1 MLGIQIHV
9 GQFWLCLCRSW
20 PRLKDSDH
28 VSTLISCPQPSSP
41 LLQFSKVVHAYCS
54 IKWHSIPWTDCC
66 SQRWSWNKK
75 MISWKDSG
83 GSDSCVKR
91 NGEGKCSGC
100 ENASSC
106 GEHRLK
112 NFLCALSLSDYFL
125 FLIVSHL
132 QPLGSLW
139 LVVLEAVFSLKHI
152 MLLYWNSLQL
162 SCDQRE

>member
-1 MLGIQIHV
+1 MLVSSGCVFVSLDPDWRTLTMFLLWFHA
-9 GQFWLCLCRSW
+9 LS
-20 PRLKDSDH
+20 PRLLYCNFPKWFMRTVVLSDILSH
-28 VSTLISCPQPSSP
+28 GQT
-41 LLQFSKVVHAYCS
+41 VVLRGEAETK
-54 IKWHSIPWTDCC
+54 KWYHWE
-66 SQRWSWNKK
+66 
-75 MISWKDSG
+75 DSG

-91 NGEGKCSGC
+91 NSEGKCSGC

-139 LVVLEAVFSLKHI
+139 LVVLEAVLSLKHI
-152 MLLYWNSLQL
+152 MLLYWNILQL